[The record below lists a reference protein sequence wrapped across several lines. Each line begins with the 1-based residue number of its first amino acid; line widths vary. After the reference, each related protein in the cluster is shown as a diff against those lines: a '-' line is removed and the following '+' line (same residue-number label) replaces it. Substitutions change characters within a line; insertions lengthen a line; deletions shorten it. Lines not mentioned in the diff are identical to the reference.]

1 MPDFGGKAK
10 GYLCGWNSFVFSLR
24 SLTLQRSEVF
34 FRKKNKL
41 DSIPISYNSKFP
53 FEFEEFL
60 SWFGILKSGS
70 SPNHVES
77 VAIVGALPRHDVC
90 HFRWGEV

>member
-1 MPDFGGKAK
+1 MPNFGGKAK
-10 GYLCGWNSFVFSLR
+10 GYLCGWNSFVSPFR
-24 SLTLQRSEVF
+24 SLALQWSEVF
-34 FRKKNKL
+34 FQKKI

-77 VAIVGALPRHDVC
+77 VVIVGALPRLDVC

>member
-1 MPDFGGKAK
+1 MVGVA
-10 GYLCGWNSFVFSLR
+10 SFLHSDPWPC
-24 SLTLQRSEVF
+24 SGQRSF
-34 FRKKNKL
+34 STKKI

-77 VAIVGALPRHDVC
+77 VVIVGALPRLDVC